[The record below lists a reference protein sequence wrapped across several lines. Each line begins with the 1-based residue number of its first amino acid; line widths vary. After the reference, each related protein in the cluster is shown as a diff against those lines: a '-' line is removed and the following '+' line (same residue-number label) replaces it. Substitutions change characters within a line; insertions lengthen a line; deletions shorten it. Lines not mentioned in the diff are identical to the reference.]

1 MNFNLPFIPERPEKP
16 RKSGLTM
23 VMDKGLSLREAEN
36 FCEVAAE
43 YTDFV
48 KLGFGTGLLTP
59 GLKDKIKIYQQAGI
73 KPYFGG
79 TLFEAFV
86 ARNMFDDFIRFIS
99 ESGVETA
106 EVSDGVL
113 PIEHD
118 KKCGYI
124 ETLAKDF
131 LVFSEVGTK
140 LRGKEISNK
149 EWVTWMKSE
158 LAAGAWKVIAEAR
171 ESGNMGIYNDD
182 GSANSQ
188 LIMDI
193 RREINNEDILV
204 GSPIKKPTGLVYQTA
219 GFQRQPG
226 KYMFYGSDCFGNI
239 APRAPGR
246 HVVKFPSLE
255 VTFRTKKIDWAAVSI
270 QWLFYFQLF
279 NTPVCGGTFFQ
290 MLNQVV
296 QPFGQVEFFT
306 FHNSLSAPDLH
317 ILKHLQQMHECDN
330 F

>member
-36 FCEVAAE
+36 FCEVASE

-59 GLKDKIKIYQQAGI
+59 GLKEKINIYKQAGI

-79 TLFEAFV
+79 TLFEAFI
-86 ARNMFDDFIRFIS
+86 ARDMFDDFIRFVT
-99 ESGVETA
+99 EAGVETA

-124 ETLAKDF
+124 DALAKNF

-140 LRGKEISNK
+140 LRGKEISNM

-158 LAAGAWKVIAEAR
+158 LKAGAWKVIAEAR
-171 ESGNMGIYNDD
+171 ESGNIGIYNDD

-193 RREINNEDILV
+193 RREINNDDILWEAPLKSQQV
-204 GSPIKKPTGLVYQTA
+204 WFIKLLGSNVNL
-219 GFQRQPG
+219 
-226 KYMFYGSDCFGNI
+226 GNI
-239 APRAPGR
+239 CTTE
-246 HVVKFPSLE
+246 VISLE
-255 VTFRTKKIDWAAVSI
+255 TLRLGLRGDT
-270 QWLFYFQLF
+270 L
-279 NTPVCGGTFFQ
+279 
-290 MLNQVV
+290 
-296 QPFGQVEFFT
+296 
-306 FHNSLSAPDLH
+306 LSFLP
-317 ILKHLQQMHECDN
+317 
-330 F
+330 